1 MQTIWGYAC
10 ISELNPTIK
19 TGATSTLTYLNRQ
32 PEQSRGRYLIDKAK
46 LNILNIAKLLKANAL
61 NGIGAYRMPDSFIPM
76 ADLGYYN
83 IAEQFADSLAHVGTM
98 ANFFNISLSFHPSQF
113 FVLNSAT
120 PHVVDSAI
128 KNFNIFAEI
137 LDLMQLDNHPVLL
150 THVGARNTYS
160 TREAAVDAFCK
171 NFERL
176 SPSAQK
182 YFAVENDQSA
192 HSIDS
197 CLDIH
202 NKIGIP
208 VVIDNCHYNY
218 KPTDGLSLADATKL
232 ALSTWGNRIP
242 KVHLSS
248 ELVGSPRHAHADYI
262 NPTDY
267 DAFYSAIKSA
277 GIDKAIIMVE
287 AKKKDKAIQQLWLDR
302 PEK

>member
-10 ISELNPTIK
+10 ISELNSTIK
-19 TGATSTLTYLNRQ
+19 TGATTTLTYLNRL
-32 PEQSRGRYLIDKAK
+32 PESQRSSYLIDKAK
-46 LNILNIAKLLKANAL
+46 LNIVALPKLLKANAL
-61 NGIGAYRMPDSFIPM
+61 NGIGAYRMPDSFMPM

-83 IAEQFADSLAHVGTM
+83 IQEQFGKALKQIGEI

-150 THVGARNTYS
+150 THVGARNTYK

-176 SPSAQK
+176 SPAAQK

-218 KPTDGLSLADATKL
+218 KPTDGLSIADATKL
-232 ALSTWGNRIP
+232 ALATWGNRTP

-248 ELVGSPRHAHADYI
+248 ELAGSPRHAHADYI
-262 NPTDY
+262 DY
-267 DAFYSAIKSA
+267 NDYQVFYDAIKSA
-277 GIDKAIIMVE
+277 NVDRAIIMVE
-287 AKKKDKAIQQLWLDR
+287 AKKKDKAIQQLLLDR